1 MFRKILIPTDG
12 SAVARKAV
20 NGGVAFAKAIDAAV
34 VAYCATEPIE
44 RIYYAEGSGA
54 RPATVKALERRYVE
68 QAAALP
74 RRDREEGARRRRH
87 LRDGHHAARYALPG
101 DPGRGS
107 KPQMRRD
114 LHVVAWPRRHR
125 VADSGQ
131 RYPEGARAFERSG
144 HRLPVTRAMR

>member
-68 QAAALP
+68 QAQRYLDEIARKARAAGIICETVITRPATPHQGILAV
-74 RRDREEGARRRRH
+74 ARSH
-87 LRDGHHAARYALPG
+87 KCDAIFMSSH
-101 DPGRGS
+101 GRGGIAS
-107 KPQMRRD
+107 LILGSVTQKVLAHSSIP
-114 LHVVAWPRRHR
+114 VIV
-125 VADSGQ
+125 
-131 RYPEGARAFERSG
+131 YP
-144 HRLPVTRAMR
+144 

>member
-68 QAAALP
+68 QAQRYLDEIAKK
-74 RRDREEGARRRRH
+74 ARAGGRH
-87 LRDGHHAARYALPG
+87 LRDGHHAARHAVPG
-101 DPGRGS
+101 DPGRGA

-144 HRLPVTRAMR
+144 HRLPVTRARL